1 MRIFVRPSDI
11 VKRCLWDSYTYYVV
25 GSEKEAE
32 KILLEDKEFELSE
45 REGIVIGLLKV
56 IETDNLIHRFNDYMV
71 HFLTIKSV
79 KLSDDI
85 LIKKKSSREA
95 LDKFLDKFPDY
106 WTPPQNYA
114 TALTD
119 LVDYTNQ
126 IRERMD
132 TLEVVKANL
141 LNVNY
146 EFYVSSAVKKLLNF
160 NMY

>member
-126 IRERMD
+126 IRDRMD